1 MPITPSEYRAR
12 HKTTKPIKLESGEE
26 FVIRKLP
33 LPIYAQFFGIYD
45 IPFTKEMSP
54 AKAKKM
60 MEDKIES
67 TEFKMKMFDAIEMI
81 VPAGVAEPRIV
92 VVAEGEKVPKDA
104 LSIDEIDVTDQIE
117 LFVEI
122 ISFQGFDTDFKKFRR
137 KLDRKASRNL
147 SHPAAHPAK

>member
-12 HKTTKPIKLESGEE
+12 HQTMKTIKLESGEE

-33 LPIYAQFFGIYD
+33 LPIYAQFFGMYD

-60 MEDKIES
+60 MEEKMES

-92 VVAEGEKVPKDA
+92 VVAEGEKVPEDV
-104 LSIDEIDVTDQIE
+104 LSLDEIEIGNQLD
-117 LFVEI
+117 LFAEI

-137 KLDRKASRNL
+137 KLDRKTSRDL
-147 SHPAAHPAK
+147 SPSAAHSSK